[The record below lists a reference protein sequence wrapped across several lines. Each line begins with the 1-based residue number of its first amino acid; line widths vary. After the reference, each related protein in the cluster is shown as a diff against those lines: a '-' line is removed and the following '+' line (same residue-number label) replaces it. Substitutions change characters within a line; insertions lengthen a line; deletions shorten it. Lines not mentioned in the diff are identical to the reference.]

1 MYTVDSIEDYKH
13 VNSLGVCRR
22 PLPNCLGQDCMLSF
36 DALVLNI
43 SLWLPSILWYRWVS
57 ERQFV
62 VGSLL
67 WTLDHQQWPS
77 R

>member
-1 MYTVDSIEDYKH
+1 
-13 VNSLGVCRR
+13 
-22 PLPNCLGQDCMLSF
+22 MLSF

-67 WTLDHQQWPS
+67 WTLDH
-77 R
+77 